1 MKSSCVFFDHYREK
15 WRTCRVRLCGVHRKN
30 IWGAANLH
38 KLPGKSRKTV
48 MNQSCPVKKGYLCR
62 KEELFPV
69 HKEAADDV
77 TAVALINI
85 GIVIHEC
92 ILAFPAFLTGD
103 DFYMFRQ
110 GYL

>member
-1 MKSSCVFFDHYREK
+1 M
-15 WRTCRVRLCGVHRKN
+15 
-30 IWGAANLH
+30 
-38 KLPGKSRKTV
+38 
-48 MNQSCPVKKGYLCR
+48 GYLCR

>member
-1 MKSSCVFFDHYREK
+1 M
-15 WRTCRVRLCGVHRKN
+15 
-30 IWGAANLH
+30 
-38 KLPGKSRKTV
+38 
-48 MNQSCPVKKGYLCR
+48 
-62 KEELFPV
+62 

-103 DFYMFRQ
+103 DFYMSGSYDLMALPRK
-110 GYL
+110 LIAL